1 MMARAA
7 SVAPPFDVGFGGMR
21 PDDGAEDLRAGLF
34 RLLLSVVADR
44 APDVARYL
52 RTGASEP
59 IPTGSD
65 AVPYLQAL
73 NIWFQLQKIAEEN
86 TAMRGR
92 RRAEAEAGPSA
103 VPGSFAMVLDRLAGT
118 KGGKTALAATLST
131 LRVVPTMTAHPTEAK
146 RVTILEIHRRI
157 YRSLVELETQRW
169 TPRER
174 ARLVEKI
181 RNEIDLLWLTG
192 ELRLERPSLNDEIAW
207 GLQFFRDSIF
217 DAVPQLFEQF
227 LEARALCVPE
237 LAGDTMRP
245 CVRFHSWIG
254 GDRDGNP
261 NVTAAVTE
269 RAIAAGRQAA
279 LNCHLDAVR
288 TAAQRLSVSAR
299 IAKVPARAMASLSAV
314 MAGDD
319 ALMARN
325 PGEVFRQALTA
336 IARKLEATLA
346 GAGYAEP
353 YELIGDLTTVESAL
367 GDAGAGA
374 LAAQYLSP
382 LRWRA
387 EVFGFRSHALDVR
400 QNSAAINAALAE
412 VWARSGAE
420 TGAESSAESSRVP
433 RAASPEWQKRLAAD
447 LAAEALPPTKFD
459 GLTPLSGD
467 LMALLRLMQTP
478 QRGQDPEAFGPFIVS
493 MTRSAADLL
502 AVHCLARHALAG
514 TGIAAEHARPL
525 RVVPLFE
532 TIADLRAA
540 PEILAV
546 YLQTSAARTTTRD
559 QKGRVEVMLGYS
571 DSNKDGGFLCS
582 TWELDRA
589 QRRITARMAD
599 LGHTATFF
607 HGRGGSAS
615 RGGAPTERAIAAQPE
630 GTIDG
635 TLRLTEQGEVVSARY
650 ANRGT
655 ALTHLELLASSVLAH
670 VAGGAPARLAR
681 PDHDEALEALSGMSQ
696 AAYAGLVSTPGFV
709 TYFQQSSPV
718 EELSSLKIG
727 SRPARRTG
735 AQTLD
740 DLRAIPWVFAWSQNR
755 HMLTG
760 WYGFGSAFASFVQ
773 VRGVYGREL
782 LIEMFDKSKLFR
794 LIVDEVEKALYQ
806 TDLTIA
812 ARYAALVG
820 DESIRNTVFAKIR
833 AEHAATLAAVLSI
846 SGQTTIADRFP
857 LFRDRFDRVRLHLQR
872 IGALQVGLLAEVRQ
886 GRRTEAAMVPL
897 LQSMN
902 CIAAGLGWTG

>member
-1 MMARAA
+1 MARVAA
-7 SVAPPFDVGFGGMR
+7 TAHNAVFGGMQLE
-21 PDDGAEDLRAGLF
+21 DGAEDLRASLF

-52 RTGASEP
+52 HAGATEP
-59 IPTGSD
+59 IPSGPE

-73 NIWFQLQKIAEEN
+73 NIWFQLQTIAEEN
-86 TAMRGR
+86 TAMRIR

-103 VPGSFAMVLDRLAGT
+103 VPGTFAMVFDRLAKA
-118 KGGKTALAATLST
+118 KGSKVALTAALSALT
-131 LRVVPTMTAHPTEAK
+131 VVPTMTAHPTEAK
-146 RVTILEIHRRI
+146 RVTILEIHRRL
-157 YRSLVELETQRW
+157 YLRLVELENQRW

-174 ARLVEKI
+174 TRLIQEV

-192 ELRLERPSLNDEIAW
+192 ELRLERPSLDDEIAW

-217 DAVPQLFEQF
+217 DTVPRLFEQF
-227 LEARALCVPE
+227 LDARSLFLPE
-237 LAGDTMRP
+237 LSKNHLRP
-245 CVRFHSWIG
+245 CIRFHSWIG

-261 NVTAAVTE
+261 NVTPEVTA
-269 RAIAAGRQAA
+269 RAIAAGRKAA
-279 LNCHLDAVR
+279 LACHLDGVR
-288 TAAQRLSVSAR
+288 SAAQRVSISAR
-299 IAKVPARAMASLSAV
+299 IARIPPQAMAALTAIV
-314 MAGDD
+314 AGND
-319 ALMARN
+319 ALFSRN

-336 IARKLEATLA
+336 IAEKLEATKA
-346 GAGYAEP
+346 RTGGYKEP
-353 YELIGDLTTVESAL
+353 YDLIRDLATVEAAL
-367 GDAGAGA
+367 TDAGAGA
-374 LAAQYLSP
+374 LAAQYLTP

-400 QNSAAINAALAE
+400 QNSAAINAALSE
-412 VWARSGAE
+412 IWAR
-420 TGAESSAESSRVP
+420 TGSVP
-433 RAASPEWQKRLAAD
+433 QAGTPEWRNRMNAD
-447 LAAEALPPTKFD
+447 LAAES
-459 GLTPLSGD
+459 LTVVSVDVLGSLSAD
-467 LMALLRLMQTP
+467 LLVLLRLMQTP
-478 QRGQDPEAFGPFIVS
+478 KPGQDPEAFGPFIVS
-493 MTRSAADLL
+493 MTRSADDLL

-514 TGIAAEHARPL
+514 TGIAPEHALAL

-540 PEILAV
+540 PEILAA
-546 YLQTSAARTTTRD
+546 YLQTSAGRTSIRD
-559 QKGRVEVMLGYS
+559 TKGRIEVMLGYS

-589 QRRITARMAD
+589 QRRITARLAD
-599 LGHTATFF
+599 LGLTATFF

-670 VAGGAPARLAR
+670 VGSGKSARLSR

-696 AAYAGLVSTPGFV
+696 AAYSGLVSTPGFV
-709 TYFQQSSPV
+709 SYFQQSSPV
-718 EELSSLKIG
+718 EELSALRIG

-755 HMLTG
+755 HMVTG
-760 WYGFGSAFASFVQ
+760 WYGFGSAVASFLQ
-773 VRGVYGREL
+773 VRGGEGL
-782 LIEMFDKSKLFR
+782 TTLSNMFEKSKLFR

-812 ARYAALVG
+812 GRYAALVA
-820 DESIRNTVFAKIR
+820 DESVRMTIFAKIR
-833 AEHAATLAAVLSI
+833 TEHAATQAAVLSI
-846 SGQTTIADRFP
+846 TGQTALAERFP
-857 LFRDRFDRVRLHLQR
+857 MFRDRFDRVRLHLDR
-872 IGALQVGLLAEVRQ
+872 IGALQVDLLAEARR
-886 GRRTEAAMVPL
+886 GKRTEAALVPL